1 MDEEQ
6 SEEHSSGVC
15 GCGLPHD
22 MMEGLTAEQKKK
34 LAAMHID
41 IKILFFE
48 KKIKDMESA
57 IELKKKIIASM
68 KQVQE
73 IMKQSK

>member
-15 GCGLPHD
+15 GCGLSHD

-48 KKIKDMESA
+48 TLIWQYPLID
-57 IELKKKIIASM
+57 IEN
-68 KQVQE
+68 QPYF
-73 IMKQSK
+73 